1 MIMHSTCRLM
11 TAWIRLCTL
20 SRDAPGPI
28 SEPTDIILCMG
39 SANQRFYNVTFTQND
54 PCPDGWSMEG
64 LFWVYCRNRDPSQFK
79 KYCITG
85 KGTPILN
92 VKQSRDHH
100 IFIMEII
107 IHGKRVHLEMG
118 PSFDMI
124 PLCTV
129 ETLATRT
136 LGKLQR
142 IPLRMRYF
150 SENFSKY
157 PTIKVK

>member
-20 SRDAPGPI
+20 SRDAPYLNLQTSFCVWAQPI
-28 SEPTDIILCMG
+28 T
-39 SANQRFYNVTFTQND
+39 RFYNVTFTQND

-136 LGKLQR
+136 LGKT
-142 IPLRMRYF
+142 
-150 SENFSKY
+150 STY
-157 PTIKVK
+157 PITDAIFQWKFL